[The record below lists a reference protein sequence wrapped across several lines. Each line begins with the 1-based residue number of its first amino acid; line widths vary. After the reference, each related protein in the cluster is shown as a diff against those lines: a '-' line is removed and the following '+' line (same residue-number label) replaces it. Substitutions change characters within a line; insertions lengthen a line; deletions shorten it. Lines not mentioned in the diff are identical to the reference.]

1 METFTIITYILHTF
15 AAFIFTIVTAIY
27 FYKAGDDYCDR
38 SVFIFLGILSNIITI
53 AFISTLTWRLTC
65 NSLGA

>member
-27 FYKAGDDYCDR
+27 FYKAGNDYWNR
-38 SVFIFLGILSNIITI
+38 SVFIFIGILSNIITI